1 MEQVQEKDVEKRA
14 MGADKIKEI
23 ADFIIDNNGTNYE
36 LYSKLDTITSAK
48 TKYTGELYDENQKN
62 IPNNYREAIKI
73 FREEVLAKF
82 GNKVKLLTLTGS
94 CARECVHDG
103 YSDIDA
109 IIVIEPYDK
118 DTRIVLNDIVKQI
131 PIKIG
136 TTVFS
141 ERELYDDEV
150 DTKTKYAI
158 YKMEQGD
165 FQPLIYD
172 STLNLTKYTFD
183 DIKLAYRECMPSE
196 LHSLRRSLYDENEK
210 NYDVIFKNLSHI
222 MRNILIQN
230 GIDCL
235 DYYDVYTKFA
245 SLYNLPEFDTEQFIK
260 GENKSQIFNYANIVV
275 DMISNPINIKE
286 NKNME
291 SNNKRITSRG
301 LLVIQ
306 DESGKECLAL
316 VHRLKPSKTNPEI
329 IDDFFVVPGGGVE
342 EGEKVEETA
351 VREIQEELGIQS
363 ETIRLLYTQE
373 NETNVHNYFL
383 CKYVDGKFGTGTGPE
398 FTDPEHIKKGGHY
411 IPTLIP
417 LTEIYNTNLVP
428 SELKN
433 ALQVDLALTGFNMEN
448 IKYRD
453 ISKVQEQEIEK

>member
-1 MEQVQEKDVEKRA
+1 
-14 MGADKIKEI
+14 MGAEKIIEI
-23 ADFIIDNNGTNYE
+23 ADFVIDNNGTNYE

-48 TKYTGELYDENQKN
+48 TKYIGELYDENQKN
-62 IPNNYREAIKI
+62 IPKNYIEAIRI
-73 FREEVLAKF
+73 FREEILANF

-118 DTRIVLNDIVKQI
+118 DTRRILNDIVERI

-141 ERELYDDEV
+141 ERELEDDEL

-165 FQPLIYD
+165 FQPLIYE
-172 STLNLTKYTFD
+172 STLNLKKYTFD

-196 LHSLRRSLYDENEK
+196 LHSLRRSLYEENKK

-230 GIDCL
+230 GIDCF
-235 DYYDVYTKFA
+235 DYHDVYTKFA
-245 SLYNLPEFDTEQFIK
+245 LLYNLPEFDTEQFIN
-260 GENKSQIFNYANIVV
+260 GENKASIFNYANIIV
-275 DMISNPINIKE
+275 DMISNSINIKE
-286 NKNME
+286 NKDMK

-306 DESGKECLAL
+306 DESGEECLAL
-316 VHRLKPSKTNPEI
+316 VHRLKPSKTNSEL

-342 EGEKVEETA
+342 EGEKIEETA

-363 ETIRLLYTQE
+363 KIIRLLYTQE
-373 NETNVHNYFL
+373 NETNIHNYFL

-417 LTEIYNTNLVP
+417 LTEICNINLVP

-433 ALQVDLALTGFNMEN
+433 ALQVDLVLNKFNMGN
-448 IKYRD
+448 IGYRD
-453 ISKVQEQEIEK
+453 ISKVKEQDVER